1 MRSGWG
7 FDRHQISLSD
17 LQRGAQARL
26 AAKGDGTDDG
36 AGRGRHA
43 DYEDLICDEIER
55 DHAEV
60 DGEADGEADEDE
72 GAEMAPSRAR
82 ARRGGASSTW
92 HDRSDDAA
100 GVDLLSASL
109 APPAKRVT
117 GKRSREAEPIEG
129 DAVRHSPCPVTQ
141 LLPHVLV
148 LSRTRRRWL
157 WVTMA
162 RLSCARAASARR
174 PGGRAALRD
183 RLPSTRPT

>member
-1 MRSGWG
+1 M
-7 FDRHQISLSD
+7 
-17 LQRGAQARL
+17 AQARL
-26 AAKGDGTDDG
+26 AAKGDGTNDD

-43 DYEDLICDEIER
+43 DYEDLIGDEIER
-55 DHAEV
+55 DHAEI

-72 GAEMAPSRAR
+72 GAEMAPARAR

-117 GKRSREAEPIEG
+117 GKRSREAEPVEG

-141 LLPHVLV
+141 LLPHALV
-148 LSRTRRRWL
+148 VPKQEEVVVGDDGKVVVR
-157 WVTMA
+157 A
-162 RLSCARAASARR
+162 RGDGASAGR
-174 PGGRAALRD
+174 PGGAAGSAAVD
-183 RLPSTRPT
+183 EADVMEVRPDYR